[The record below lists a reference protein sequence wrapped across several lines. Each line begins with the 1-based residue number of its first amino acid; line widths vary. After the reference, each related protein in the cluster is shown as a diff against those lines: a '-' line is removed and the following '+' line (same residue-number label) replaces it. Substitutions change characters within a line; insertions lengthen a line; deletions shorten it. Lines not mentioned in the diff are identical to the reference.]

1 MQMPSE
7 VFADPAGSDR
17 WSGIWPGLLV
27 AAIAVLVYLPAF
39 AAGFNAD
46 DYLILGR
53 VKSIEGVG
61 APWATSSSR
70 STRSS
75 GQ

>member
-1 MQMPSE
+1 MPSE
-7 VFADPAGSDR
+7 VFADPAGSER

-27 AAIAVLVYLPAF
+27 AAIAVVVYLPAF

-53 VKSIEGVG
+53 IKSIEGSG
-61 APWATSSSR
+61 RRSATSSSR
-70 STRSS
+70 STSTS
-75 GQ
+75 GR